1 MTMTVPQPVA
11 EAVPSPTKV
20 VGRTSRR
27 IALTD
32 RRLDDWATK
41 RLTKPVD
48 LSDTTVRGLAARI
61 HPSGRRTFYMRWRV
75 GDMFHRVRLD
85 AATVAEAR
93 QKAVEAKAAIAIG
106 RDPRATK
113 AVHSPT
119 TALTVTEAIRD
130 YVEDELLIRRNR
142 DARYV
147 ENVRRLFRNHVEPH
161 IGHLRLID
169 LGHADLSRLFTILV
183 KGTSAKA
190 RGEVVAAAPNRQRRS
205 KRPVDGRLK
214 RVSVMPNRVHAQMF
228 GLLRWAEEDGRL
240 PPGVTPKVRKPI
252 RVEPSIR
259 RLQQGTKRVLDLAH
273 LATLWVA
280 VEEEPDHIRGLI
292 RMLLLL
298 PLRRQEVTGL
308 EWTEVLGLTSTTT
321 TMDNAMF
328 SGPRLD
334 ISATR
339 MKGNRPHLVPLPPL
353 AANLLK
359 TMAQRRGD
367 MGPYVFLTTSG
378 LTPFAGWQSLV
389 ARLRRRCPE
398 LPAGWTIHDFR
409 TATATAMGERLD
421 VDEMLI
427 ARLLAHSIEAKIGVT
442 WRYDRSRRIKP
453 MLDALVK
460 WEGLLME
467 AVEHQKQHGRLKDG
481 QCDHNPNANNSF
493 SFK

>member
-1 MTMTVPQPVA
+1 MTITVPQPVA
-11 EAVPSPTKV
+11 EAVSSPTKV

-32 RRLDDWATK
+32 RRLHDWATK
-41 RLTKPVD
+41 RLAKPVD

-75 GDMFHRVRLD
+75 GDVFHRVRLD

-106 RDPRATK
+106 RDPKATK
-113 AVHSPT
+113 AVHGPA
-119 TALTVTEAIRD
+119 TALTVAEAIQT
-130 YVEDELLIRRNR
+130 YIEDELLIRRNR

-147 ENVRRLFRNHVEPH
+147 TNVRRLFANHVEPH

-169 LGHADLSRLFTILV
+169 LGHADLSRLFTMLV

-190 RGEVVAAAPNRQRRS
+190 KGEVIGPSPNRQHRP
-205 KRPVDGRLK
+205 KRPIDGRVK
-214 RVSVMPNRVHAQMF
+214 RVSVMPNRVHAQMM

-273 LATLWVA
+273 LAGLWVA
-280 VEEEPDHIRGLI
+280 AEDEPDHVRGLI
-292 RMLLLL
+292 RLLLLL
-298 PLRRQEVTGL
+298 PLRRQEITGL
-308 EWTEVLGLTSTTT
+308 EWNEVLGLTSTTT
-321 TMDNAMF
+321 TMDNTVF
-328 SGPRLD
+328 SGPRLN
-334 ISATR
+334 ISAIR
-339 MKGNRPHLVPLPPL
+339 MKGNRPHLVPLPSV
-353 AANLLK
+353 AADLLK
-359 TMAQRRGD
+359 AMTQRRGNA
-367 MGPYVFLTTSG
+367 GPYVFSTTSG
-378 LTPFAGWQSLV
+378 RTPFAGWQSLV

-409 TATATAMGERLD
+409 TAIATAMGERLD

-453 MLDALVK
+453 MLDVLVK
-460 WEGLLME
+460 WEGLLLE
-467 AVEHQKQHGRLKDG
+467 AVEHQKQHGRLKG
-481 QCDHNPNANNSF
+481 G
-493 SFK
+493 

>member
-1 MTMTVPQPVA
+1 MNMTVSQ
-11 EAVPSPTKV
+11 V
-20 VGRTSRR
+20 VGGKASLPAGRTSRR

-41 RLTKPVD
+41 RLIKPVD
-48 LSDTTVRGLAARI
+48 LSDTTVRGLSARI

-75 GDMFHRVRLD
+75 GDVFHRVRLD

-113 AVHSPT
+113 AAHGPA
-119 TALTVTEAIRD
+119 TALTVSEAIQT
-130 YVEDELLIRRNR
+130 YTEDELLIRRNR

-169 LGHADLSRLFTILV
+169 LGHADLSRLFTLLV

-190 RGEVVAAAPNRQRRS
+190 RGEVVGPSADRQRRS
-205 KRPVDGRLK
+205 KRPIDGRAK
-214 RVSVMPNRVHAQMF
+214 RVSVMPNRVHAQIM

-240 PPGVTPKVRKPI
+240 PPGVTPKIRKPI
-252 RVEPSIR
+252 RIEPSLR

-273 LATLWVA
+273 LAGLWLA
-280 VEEEPDHIRGLI
+280 VEDEPDHIRSLI
-292 RMLLLL
+292 RLLLLL

-308 EWTEVLGLTSTTT
+308 EWNEVLGLTSTTT
-321 TMDNAMF
+321 TMDNTMF

-353 AANLLK
+353 ATDLLK
-359 TMAQRRGD
+359 AMAQRRGNA
-367 MGPYVFLTTSG
+367 GPYVFSTTAG
-378 LTPFAGWQSLV
+378 RTPFAGWQSLV
-389 ARLRRRCPE
+389 VRLRRRCPE

-409 TATATAMGERLD
+409 TAIATAMGERLD

-427 ARLLAHSIEAKIGVT
+427 ARLLAHSIEAKIGIT

-453 MLDALVK
+453 MLDVLVK
-460 WEGLLME
+460 WEGLLLD
-467 AVEHQKQHGRLKDG
+467 AVEQQKHHGRLKGG
-481 QCDHNPNANNSF
+481 QC
-493 SFK
+493 